1 MDNYQKEFIIYSV
14 YHVNDTELFDKLYET
29 ACEVA
34 AVVKWDYPVPM
45 KEYIN
50 SSSVGLSPLEILE
63 KFHGVNPYFDD
74 YEYMIPDAGD
84 WKGMS
89 SLEVKDW
96 ANDMLD
102 DNLGFCKT
110 KDISIWN
117 EEKFH
122 EFMWNRHCK
131 GDREFMMSY
140 YKDYDIYPYSS
151 DRFIM
156 QKQFVQRWGSSM
168 NGCEMLLFDDVLSM
182 GHMYSIKLINATW
195 DEVNIIQ
202 SHTVEPSLINVL
214 KALPKYEPG
223 TFAEY
228 CHNKGHELDSKSWK
242 LYSREKKGWETT
254 MKLFPG
260 EQARRELAAIF

>member
-14 YHVNDTELFDKLYET
+14 YHVNDAELFDKLYET

-34 AVVKWDYPVPM
+34 SILDEEAPVNTVDY
-45 KEYIN
+45 
-50 SSSVGLSPLEILE
+50 LESCCESLKPIE
-63 KFHGVNPYFDD
+63 IAGQFYEINPYDD
-74 YEYMIPDAGD
+74 GCEYMIYSGGT
-84 WKGMS
+84 WEGMTLGS
-89 SLEVKDW
+89 VKDW

-102 DNLGFCKT
+102 DNLGFCET

-117 EEKFH
+117 EERFH

-151 DRFIM
+151 DRLIM
-156 QKQFVQRWGSSM
+156 LKQFVQRWVVGM
-168 NGCEMLLFDDVLSM
+168 NEREMLLFDDVLSM
-182 GHMYSIKLINATW
+182 GHMFSIKLINATW
-195 DEVNIIQ
+195 DEVNIVQ
-202 SHTVEPSLINVL
+202 SHTVEPSLIDVL
-214 KALPKYEPG
+214 KALPKYGSG

-228 CHNKGHELDSKSWK
+228 CHDKGHELDSKSWK
-242 LYSREKKGWETT
+242 LYSREKKGWEAT
-254 MKLFPG
+254 MKLFPD